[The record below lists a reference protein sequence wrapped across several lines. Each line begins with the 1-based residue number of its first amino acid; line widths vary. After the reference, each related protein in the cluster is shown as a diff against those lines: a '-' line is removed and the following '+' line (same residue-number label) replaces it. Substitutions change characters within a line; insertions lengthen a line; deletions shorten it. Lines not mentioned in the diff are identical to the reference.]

1 MEKTNK
7 EKMLSGEPFCSLDP
21 DLLVEIRHARKLT
34 RLINAT
40 TEDQEEERE
49 SLIRQLFGR
58 VGSKVSTIPHLP
70 VISGIISLSVKISL
84 LTTTAPYLT
93 MAASISATTVCWP
106 QKYVSI
112 PSATQRIPNAVLSA
126 WLIVNP
132 YISATM

>member
-58 VGSKVSTIPHLP
+58 VGSKVSI
-70 VISGIISLSVKISL
+70 
-84 LTTTAPYLT
+84 
-93 MAASISATTVCWP
+93 
-106 QKYVSI
+106 
-112 PSATQRIPNAVLSA
+112 
-126 WLIVNP
+126 NP
-132 YISATM
+132 PFTCDLGYNIFVGETFFANYD